1 MISRKIRIC
10 VDCIH
15 YEYSNDM
22 GSLCKRIP
30 IIDLIS
36 GNKTY
41 NNAVSQRHGGN
52 CGTAGQYFEPIES
65 KVREYQWDSTL
76 ENNPF

>member
-10 VDCIH
+10 ADCIH
-15 YEYSNDM
+15 FEETPEFS
-22 GSLCKRIP
+22 SVCKRSP
-30 IIDLIS
+30 IIDLVT
-36 GNKTY
+36 GNKHNQTCISVRY
-41 NNAVSQRHGGN
+41 NGN

-65 KVREYQWDSTL
+65 KKRDYQWDQTL

>member
-15 YEYSNDM
+15 YEYSNEM

-30 IIDLIS
+30 VIDLVS

-52 CGTAGQYFEPIES
+52 CGSAGHHFEPIES
-65 KVREYQWDSTL
+65 KVKEYQWDSTL

>member
-1 MISRKIRIC
+1 
-10 VDCIH
+10 
-15 YEYSNDM
+15 M
-22 GSLCKRIP
+22 GSLCTRIP

-41 NNAVSQRHGGN
+41 NSAVSQRHGGN
-52 CGTAGQYFEPIES
+52 CGTAGQYFEPIAS
-65 KVREYQWDSTL
+65 KVRDYQWDQTL

>member
-15 YEYSNDM
+15 FENTTEFSAV
-22 GSLCKRIP
+22 CKRLP
-30 IIDLIS
+30 IIDLIT
-36 GNKTY
+36 GDKKY
-41 NNAVSQRHGGN
+41 NSCINARHGGN

-65 KVREYQWDSTL
+65 KKKDYQWDQTL

>member
-10 VDCIH
+10 IDCIH

-52 CGTAGQYFEPIES
+52 CGTAGQYCEPIES
-65 KVREYQWDSTL
+65 KVKEYQWDSTL